1 MGEGGLL
8 ERYCDAWPGLK
19 QERQHKVQHKVPG
32 RFQKRPP
39 CVCHLATA
47 GISGQQLVT
56 EGRGATL
63 VPHPPTDVSPQFSQ
77 AADAINR
84 ELFVMQIQVTRQL
97 PL

>member
-1 MGEGGLL
+1 MVL
-8 ERYCDAWPGLK
+8 
-19 QERQHKVQHKVPG
+19 G
-32 RFQKRPP
+32 RLQKRTP

-56 EGRGATL
+56 ERRRALL

-84 ELFVMQIQVTRQL
+84 KLFVMQIQVTRL
-97 PL
+97 LLLRRLKHTNGPPAPDTL